1 MSNNIGMAIILAV
14 VSVVV
19 SVVVSLLIT
28 KTIITSGAKADTSLQ
43 IYRKEVFSNLTL
55 AEISTTGA
63 VVNTEQ
69 NVPGVLTTT
78 GNVSTL
84 TPFKIE
90 KGGNVALISITA
102 SLDPSSTSY
111 ATGSTWQFFL
121 GTDGGYDILSASDV
135 TKLVFPK
142 DSSSPKTFYFVPG
155 QNRFPPNIVLN
166 PGSTLSIKSNQLDGR
181 LNDITLG
188 FVYNNEPSSW

>member
-90 KGGNVALISITA
+90 KGKCCININNCKSRSIIN
-102 SLDPSSTSY
+102 
-111 ATGSTWQFFL
+111 
-121 GTDGGYDILSASDV
+121 ILCNWINMAIFSW
-135 TKLVFPK
+135 
-142 DSSSPKTFYFVPG
+142 
-155 QNRFPPNIVLN
+155 NRWWL
-166 PGSTLSIKSNQLDGR
+166 
-181 LNDITLG
+181 
-188 FVYNNEPSSW
+188 

>member
-28 KTIITSGAKADTSLQ
+28 KTIISGAKADTSLQ

-55 AEISTTGA
+55 AEISTSGA
-63 VVNTEQ
+63 VVNTAQ

-102 SLDPSSTSY
+102 SLDPSTTSY
-111 ATGSTWQFFL
+111 ATGSTWHFFL

-135 TKLVFPK
+135 SKLFFPG

-155 QNRFPPNIVLN
+155 QNRFPNIVLN